1 MDDVVLREQTG
12 KAATF
17 DRQQGAEVCRVALC
31 YIKGS
36 MQIGTAG
43 TQSGSGGFAPL
54 VAGAVVVGL
63 QNVIETAIGGVSI
76 VDDGVVVE
84 DDDAR
89 FGLSEGVHGGESH
102 EQQSEKEDCR
112 AGSNKAKGFRKYP
125 PPLSYKPY
133 VLRAS

>member
-17 DRQQGAEVCRVALC
+17 DRQQGIEVCRVAFC
-31 YIKGS
+31 YVKGS

-43 TQSGSGGFAPL
+43 TQSGTGGFAPL
-54 VAGAVVVGL
+54 VAGTVVVGL
-63 QNVIETAIGGVSI
+63 QNVVEAAIGGVSI

-89 FGLSEGVHGGESH
+89 FGLSEGVHGGEGH

-112 AGSNKAKGFRKYP
+112 AGSNQAKIFRKYP
-125 PPLSYKPY
+125 PPGRPRTQILK
-133 VLRAS
+133 AF

>member
-17 DRQQGAEVCRVALC
+17 DRQQGAEVCRVALR
-31 YIKGS
+31 YVKGS

-43 TQSGSGGFAPL
+43 TQ
-54 VAGAVVVGL
+54 
-63 QNVIETAIGGVSI
+63 GVSI

>member
-17 DRQQGAEVCRVALC
+17 DRQQGAEVCRVALR
-31 YIKGS
+31 YVKGC

-43 TQSGSGGFAPL
+43 TQSGTGGLAPL
-54 VAGAVVVGL
+54 VTGAVVVGL
-63 QNVIETAIGGVSI
+63 QDVIETAVGGVSI

-89 FGLSEGVHGGESH
+89 FGLSEGVHGGEGH

-112 AGSNKAKGFRKYP
+112 AGSNQAVGFRKCP
-125 PPLSYKPY
+125 PPLPYKPY

>member
-17 DRQQGAEVCRVALC
+17 DRQQGIEVCRVALRHVD
-31 YIKGS
+31 GS

-54 VAGAVVVGL
+54 VAGAVGIGL
-63 QNVIETAIGGVSI
+63 QNVVETAVGGVSI
-76 VDDGVVVE
+76 VDDGIVVE

-89 FGLSEGVHGGESH
+89 FGLSEGVHGGEGH

-112 AGSNKAKGFRKYP
+112 AGSNKAAGFKKCP
-125 PPLSYKPY
+125 PPLPYKPY

>member
-17 DRQQGAEVCRVALC
+17 DRQQGVEVCRVALR
-31 YIKGS
+31 YVKGS

-43 TQSGSGGFAPL
+43 TQSGSGGSAPL
-54 VAGAVVVGL
+54 VASAVVVGL
-63 QNVIETAIGGVSI
+63 QDVIETAIGSVSI

-112 AGSNKAKGFRKYP
+112 AGSNKAEGFRKYP
-125 PPLSYKPY
+125 PPLPYNSVSYC
-133 VLRAS
+133 AS